1 MQRFRIQT
9 KIEPSKSGDLPRGR
23 GAGRGSRMRLY
34 WSCSSRIWVQ
44 PREKGSIED
53 DQRGNWQRVMERQG
67 EKELEVECGFY
78 VLGKGVE
85 ERIPKKGSHIIYIYI
100 YIYIYKIL

>member
-1 MQRFRIQT
+1 
-9 KIEPSKSGDLPRGR
+9 
-23 GAGRGSRMRLY
+23 
-34 WSCSSRIWVQ
+34 
-44 PREKGSIED
+44 
-53 DQRGNWQRVMERQG
+53 MEREG

-100 YIYIYKIL
+100 YIKFFNLNFNYFLI

>member
-1 MQRFRIQT
+1 
-9 KIEPSKSGDLPRGR
+9 
-23 GAGRGSRMRLY
+23 
-34 WSCSSRIWVQ
+34 
-44 PREKGSIED
+44 
-53 DQRGNWQRVMERQG
+53 MEREG